1 MCLLLKTILYCRNGF
16 ILVGSDQSNPSCIRL
31 LKNKILIR
39 NLFIVQRVTERHSI
53 KLLELL
59 AGEKKNVIYGLFTKI
74 RFTHINFI
82 SEVLTFIYDV
92 HCLTIRLIF
101 YLSF

>member
-59 AGEKKNVIYGLFTKI
+59 AGEKKCNL
-74 RFTHINFI
+74 R
-82 SEVLTFIYDV
+82 FIYQNSI
-92 HCLTIRLIF
+92 HSYQLYF
-101 YLSF
+101 